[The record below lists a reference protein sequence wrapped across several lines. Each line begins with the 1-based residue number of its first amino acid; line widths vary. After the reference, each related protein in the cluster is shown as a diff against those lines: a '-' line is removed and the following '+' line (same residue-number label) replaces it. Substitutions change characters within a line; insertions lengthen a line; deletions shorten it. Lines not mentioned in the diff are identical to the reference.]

1 MGEETLASIYD
12 DMENL
17 WRHLHKLEM
26 GLEQTLSS
34 IVADI
39 ERLDSEI
46 TSLTEIIQSMGIPKN
61 FKASQDLLK
70 DLNQRVQELWK
81 IVGALPETVQLIET
95 LDKRLKEN
103 MENYDRLN
111 KKISELEGSIDRK
124 LEEQTNKRN
133 AELEARIDKLEK
145 RMDAL
150 FGQLGIEI
158 DMLRDKIET
167 LKSQNLLIL
176 DDEPK
181 KDEEIRKIAEEV
193 SGKEGAGIL
202 KKLLKGGGKK

>member
-181 KDEEIRKIAEEV
+181 KDEEIRK
-193 SGKEGAGIL
+193 
-202 KKLLKGGGKK
+202 